1 MSVRDTTGHPA
12 HILLDT
18 TRRLIIGH
26 RGAAAHA
33 PENTL
38 PSFRLAERA
47 GADALELDIHMSADG
62 VPVVIHDPT
71 LLRTAGR
78 DLIVARE
85 TFARLQD
92 ADAGSRFTRDGG
104 RTFPWRGRG
113 IQVPSLEEVANAFPR
128 MPLVIELK
136 VRGAGDAVRRVLWR
150 TGALQ
155 RSVLVSFDHHAVT
168 SFRDGTT
175 VTGAGRIEMM
185 SLFARSLLRRYP
197 RRVPYQAIFVPR
209 NYWGFAIPPA
219 PFARAGRAL
228 SLAVHTWVEND
239 PIIARQLWSTGITGI
254 VTDDP
259 GALRVSRDSG

>member
-1 MSVRDTTGHPA
+1 MRTPSGHPP

-47 GADALELDIHMSADG
+47 GADALELDVHLSADG
-62 VPVVIHDPT
+62 VPVVIHDPS
-71 LLRTAGR
+71 LLRTCGR
-78 DLIVARE
+78 DLIVAQE
-85 TFARLQD
+85 AFARLQD

-128 MPLVIELK
+128 MPLLIELK

-150 TGALQ
+150 TGSLN
-155 RSVLVSFDHHAVT
+155 RSLLVSFDHRAVQG
-168 SFRDGTT
+168 FRDGTT
-175 VTGAGRIEMM
+175 VTGAGRVEMI
-185 SLFARSLLRRYP
+185 SLFVRSLVHRLP
-197 RRVPYQAIFVPR
+197 DRVPYQAVFVPR
-209 NYWGFAIPPA
+209 RYWGFDISPA
-219 PFARAGRAL
+219 PFARAGRRL
-228 SLAVHTWVEND
+228 NIAVHTWVEND
-239 PIIARQLWSTGITGI
+239 PVVARELWGIGVTGI

>member
-1 MSVRDTTGHPA
+1 VRDSIGHPA

-47 GADALELDIHMSADG
+47 GADALELDVHLSADG

-78 DLIVARE
+78 DLAVANE
-85 TFARLQD
+85 SFARLRD

-113 IQVPSLEEVANAFPR
+113 IQIPSLEEVATSFPQ
-128 MPLVIELK
+128 MPLLIELK
-136 VRGAGDAVRRVLWR
+136 VLGAGDAVRRVLWAA
-150 TGALQ
+150 GALH
-155 RSVLVSFDHHAVT
+155 RSLLVSFDQRAVGG
-168 SFRDGTT
+168 FRDGTT
-175 VTGAGRIEMM
+175 VTGAGRTEMIT
-185 SLFARSLLRRYP
+185 LLARSLVRRLP
-197 RRVPYQAIFVPR
+197 ARVPYQAIFVPR
-209 NYWGFAIPPA
+209 RYWGLGIPPA
-219 PFARAGRAL
+219 PFARAGREL
-228 SLAVHTWVEND
+228 GIAVHTWVEND
-239 PIIARQLWSTGITGI
+239 PVVARDLWSMGITGI